1 MSQVFL
7 SIVIPAYNEEARI
20 GSTLEQ
26 VIGFLSSRPYTWE
39 ILVSDDG
46 STDATGRLV
55 ADLAALH
62 PNLRLISLCH
72 RGKGWA
78 VKNAMLAAQGQYR
91 LLCDAD
97 LSVPIEQVERFIP
110 PQMSGADIAIG
121 SRETAGARRIG
132 EPLRRHLMG
141 RIYNTLVR
149 LLAVPGL
156 SDTQCGF
163 KCFRCEIVPE
173 LFQQQT
179 MDGFAFD
186 VEVLFLANRAG
197 MTLRE
202 IPVDWYFRESSK
214 VRTFRDSG
222 TMTVDLL
229 KIRWQHRRWGYRRAG
244 SQKRSKRNSP

>member
-7 SIVIPAYNEEARI
+7 SIVIPAYNEESRI
-20 GSTLEQ
+20 SGTVEQ

-39 ILVSDDG
+39 VLVADDG

-78 VKNAMLAAQGQYR
+78 VKNAMLAARGHYR

-97 LSVPIEQVERFIP
+97 LSVPIEQVERFVP
-110 PQMSGADIAIG
+110 PQVGEVDIAIG
-121 SRETAGARRIG
+121 SRETAGARRID
-132 EPLRRHLMG
+132 EPFRRHIMG
-141 RIYNTLVR
+141 RVYNTLVR
-149 LLAVPGL
+149 LLAFPGL

-163 KCFRCEIVPE
+163 KCFRWEIVPE
-173 LFQQQT
+173 LFQRQT

-186 VEVLFLANRAG
+186 VEVLFLANKAG

-202 IPVDWYFRESSK
+202 IPVDWYFRERSK
-214 VRTFRDSG
+214 VRTFRDSWS
-222 TMTVDLL
+222 MTLDLL
-229 KIRWQHRRWGYRRAG
+229 KIRWRHRDGGHRCTGA
-244 SQKRSKRNSP
+244 QERSKNNSP

>member
-1 MSQVFL
+1 M
-7 SIVIPAYNEEARI
+7 IPAYNEESRI
-20 GSTLEQ
+20 ASTLEQ
-26 VIGFLSSRPYTWE
+26 VIGFLNARPYTWE

-55 ADLAALH
+55 SDLAASH

-97 LSVPIEQVERFIP
+97 LSVPIEQVDRFVP
-110 PQMSGADIAIG
+110 PGMIDADIAIG

-132 EPLRRHLMG
+132 EPLRRHIMG
-141 RIYNTLVR
+141 RVYNTLVR

-156 SDTQCGF
+156 TDTQCGF
-163 KCFRCEIVPE
+163 KCFRWDVVPE

-186 VEVLFLANRAG
+186 VEVLFLASRAG
-197 MTLRE
+197 KTLRE

-214 VRTFRDSG
+214 VRTFRDSWS
-222 TMTVDLL
+222 MTLDLL
-229 KIRWQHRRWGYRRAG
+229 RIRWQHRRCSYRRAG
-244 SQKRSKRNSP
+244 SQKRSKPNSP